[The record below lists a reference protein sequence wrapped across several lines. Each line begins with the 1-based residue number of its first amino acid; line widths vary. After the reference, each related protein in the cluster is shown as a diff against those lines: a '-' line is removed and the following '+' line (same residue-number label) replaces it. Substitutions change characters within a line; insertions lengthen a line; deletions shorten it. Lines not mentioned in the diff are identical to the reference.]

1 VIRSDTPA
9 ARAASKSRRPGT
21 TTQIFIG
28 LLLGIVAGYVWP
40 SYEVNGQHIAGF
52 AEQIKPI
59 ADAFLRMIKMI
70 IAPLLFSTLVV
81 GIAGTGDLKSMG
93 RIGFKAIVYFEV
105 ATTIALFLGLALVNI
120 FKPGAGLALPI
131 ADTTAAAAMVQN
143 QQRGWDI
150 FLHLFPTSVVDA
162 MARGDILQLVVFSTF
177 FGIAL
182 AAIGP
187 RGKPVLD
194 VLESTASVMFKF
206 TGYVMA
212 FAPIG
217 VFAAIAA
224 TVGAKGLAILF
235 TLGKLIA
242 LMYLGLAIFVLIVL
256 GGVSYLIRVPFFTFV
271 KAIREPFLIA
281 FTTASSEAALP
292 KSLEVMERFGVPK
305 NIVGFVLPTGYSFN
319 LDGTTLYLSLASVFV
334 AQLAGV
340 PMTIGQQL
348 VMMLTLMLTSKGV
361 AGVPR
366 AALVVLT
373 ATLTQFRL
381 PLEGAAILLGI
392 DQIMDM
398 GRTAVNVMGN
408 CISTAVVARWEG
420 VFDDAKMKAFA
431 ADEAAKA
438 A

>member
-1 VIRSDTPA
+1 M
-9 ARAASKSRRPGT
+9 PGL

-28 LLLGIVAGYVWP
+28 LLLGIAVGVLWPAFGVAV
-40 SYEVNGQHIAGF
+40 
-52 AEQIKPI
+52 KPL

-70 IAPLLFSTLVV
+70 IAPLVFATLVV
-81 GIAGTGDLKSMG
+81 GIAGTGDIKSMG
-93 RIGFKAIVYFEV
+93 RIGVKAIIYFEA

-120 FKPGAGLALPI
+120 FKPGAGLAMPI
-131 ADTTAAAAMVQN
+131 GADTSAAAAMVQN
-143 QQRGWDI
+143 QQHAWDI

-187 RGKPVLD
+187 KGQPVLA
-194 VLESTASVMFKF
+194 VLESTAQAMFKF

-224 TVGAKGLAILF
+224 TVGGKGLAILF

-242 LMYLGLAIFVLIVL
+242 LMYLGLAIFILIVV
-256 GGVSYLIRVPFFTFV
+256 GGVSYLVRVPFFAFIR
-271 KAIREPFLIA
+271 AIREPFLIA

-292 KSLEVMERFGVPK
+292 KALEVMERFGVPK

-340 PMTIGQQL
+340 PMTFGQQL

-373 ATLTQFRL
+373 ATLTQFGL

-408 CISTAVVARWEG
+408 CMATAVVARWEG
-420 VFDDAKMKAFA
+420 VFDDERMRAFEVSGSSRA
-431 ADEAAKA
+431 A
-438 A
+438 

>member
-1 VIRSDTPA
+1 VKVASPDAQPAVPARRS
-9 ARAASKSRRPGT
+9 RVPGV

-28 LLLGIVAGYVWP
+28 LFIGVAIGYIWPALGV
-40 SYEVNGQHIAGF
+40 S
-52 AEQIKPI
+52 IKPL

-81 GIAGTGDLKSMG
+81 GIAGTGDLKAMG
-93 RIGFKAIVYFEV
+93 RIGLKAIIYFEV
-105 ATTIALFLGLALVNI
+105 ATTIALFWGLALVNW
-120 FKPGAGLALPI
+120 FQPGAGLAVPI
-131 ADTTAAAAMVQN
+131 GADTGELAALAQK
-143 QQRGWDI
+143 QQHAWDI
-150 FLHLFPTSVVDA
+150 FLHLFPTSVVDS

-182 AAIGP
+182 AAIGD
-187 RGKPVLD
+187 RGRPLVA
-194 VLESTASVMFKF
+194 VLESTAQVMFKF
-206 TGYVMA
+206 TGYVMR

-217 VFAAIAA
+217 VMAAIAA
-224 TVGAKGLAILF
+224 TVGGKGLGILY
-235 TLGKLIA
+235 TLGKLVL
-242 LMYLGLAIFVLIVL
+242 LMYGGLFVFAIVVI
-256 GGVSYLIRVPFFTFV
+256 GGVSWLIRVPFFKFAN
-271 KAIREPFLIA
+271 AIREPFLIA

-292 KSLEVMERFGVPK
+292 KALEVMERFGVPK

-340 PMTIGQQL
+340 EMTFGQQL

-373 ATLTQFRL
+373 ATLGQFNL

-392 DQIMDM
+392 DQVMDM

-420 VFDDAKMKAFA
+420 VFDDEKMRAFVAGNSRA
-431 ADEAAKA
+431 A
-438 A
+438 

>member
-1 VIRSDTPA
+1 VKVASPDAQPA
-9 ARAASKSRRPGT
+9 AEPARRSRVPGV

-28 LLLGIVAGYVWP
+28 LFVGVAIGYFWP
-40 SYEVNGQHIAGF
+40 AFGVS
-52 AEQIKPI
+52 IKPL

-81 GIAGTGDLKSMG
+81 GIAGTGDLKAMG
-93 RIGFKAIVYFEV
+93 RIGLKAIIYFEA
-105 ATTIALFLGLALVNI
+105 ATTIALFWGLGLVNW
-120 FKPGAGLALPI
+120 FQPGAGLAVPI
-131 ADTTAAAAMVQN
+131 GADTGELAALAQR
-143 QQRGWDI
+143 QQHAWDI
-150 FLHLFPTSVVDA
+150 FLHLFPTSVIDA

-182 AAIGP
+182 AAIGEK
-187 RGKPVLD
+187 GKPVVD
-194 VLESTASVMFKF
+194 VLEGTAQLMFKF
-206 TGYVMA
+206 TGYVMR

-217 VFAAIAA
+217 VMAAIAA
-224 TVGAKGLAILF
+224 TVGGKGLGILY
-235 TLGKLIA
+235 TLGKLVL
-242 LMYLGLAIFVLIVL
+242 LMYGGLFVFAVVVI
-256 GGVSYLIRVPFFTFV
+256 GGVAWLIRVPFLKFAS
-271 KAIREPFLIA
+271 AIREPFLIA

-292 KSLEVMERFGVPK
+292 KALEVMERFGVPK

-340 PMTIGQQL
+340 EMSFGQQI

-373 ATLTQFRL
+373 ATLGQFNL

-392 DQIMDM
+392 DQVMDM

-420 VFDDAKMKAFA
+420 VFDDEKMRAFVA
-431 ADEAAKA
+431 GNNRGA
-438 A
+438 

>member
-1 VIRSDTPA
+1 VIRSEPA
-9 ARAASKSRRPGT
+9 PTQRAASRSRTPGL

-28 LLLGIVAGYVWP
+28 LLLGIAVGYVWP
-40 SYEVNGQHIAGF
+40 NFGVA
-52 AEQIKPI
+52 IKPL

-70 IAPLLFSTLVV
+70 IAPLIFSTLVV
-81 GIAGTGDLKSMG
+81 GIAGTGDLRSMG
-93 RIGFKAIVYFEV
+93 RIGLKAIVYFEI
-105 ATTIALFLGLALVNI
+105 ATTVALFLGLALVNL
-120 FKPGAGLALPI
+120 FRPGAGLTMPI
-131 ADTTAAAAMVQN
+131 GADTRAAAAMVQN
-143 QQRGWDI
+143 QQHAWDI

-177 FGIAL
+177 FGVAL
-182 AAIGP
+182 AAIGSK
-187 RGKPVLD
+187 GQPVLD
-194 VLESTASVMFKF
+194 VLETTALVMFRF

-224 TVGAKGLAILF
+224 TVGGKGLAILF

-242 LMYLGLAIFVLIVL
+242 LMYLGLTLFVIIVV
-256 GGVSYLIRVPFFTFV
+256 GGVSFLIRVPFFTFV

-305 NIVGFVLPTGYSFN
+305 NIVAFVLPTGYSFN

-340 PMTIGQQL
+340 PMTLGQQL

-373 ATLTQFRL
+373 ATLTQFGL

-408 CISTAVVARWEG
+408 CIATAVVARWEG
-420 VFDDAKMKAFA
+420 VFDDARMQAFA
-431 ADEAAKA
+431 VGETTRAA
-438 A
+438 

>member
-1 VIRSDTPA
+1 MPSV
-9 ARAASKSRRPGT
+9 

-28 LLLGIVAGYVWP
+28 LVAGIAVGYLWP
-40 SYEVNGQHIAGF
+40 SFGVAT
-52 AEQIKPI
+52 KPL

-70 IAPLLFSTLVV
+70 IAPLLFATLVV
-81 GIAGTGDLKSMG
+81 GIAGTGDMKAMG
-93 RIGFKAIVYFEV
+93 RIGLKAIVYFEV
-105 ATTIALFLGLALVNI
+105 ATTIALFLGLLLVNV
-120 FKPGAGLALPI
+120 FRPGDGLSIPIGGDTQAL
-131 ADTTAAAAMVQN
+131 AALAQN
-143 QQRGWDI
+143 EQHAWDI

-182 AAIGP
+182 AAVGP
-187 RGKPVLD
+187 RGKPMID
-194 VLESTASVMFKF
+194 VLESLAQVMFKF
-206 TGYVMA
+206 TAYVMA
-212 FAPIG
+212 FAPVG

-224 TVGAKGLAILF
+224 VVGGKGLGVLF
-235 TLGKLIA
+235 SLGKLIA
-242 LMYLGLAIFVLIVL
+242 LMYVGIALLIGIV
-256 GGVSYLIRVPFFTFV
+256 VVATAYLIRVPVMAFW
-271 KAIREPFLIA
+271 KAAREPFLIA

-292 KSLEVMERFGVPK
+292 SSLENMEQFGVPK

-319 LDGTTLYLSLASVFV
+319 LTGSTMYLSLASVFV
-334 AQLAGV
+334 AQIAGV
-340 PMTIGQQL
+340 HMTIGQQL

-373 ATLTQFRL
+373 ATLTQFGL

-398 GRTAVNVMGN
+398 GRTAMNVIGN
-408 CISTAVVARWEG
+408 CIATVVVARWEG
-420 VFDDAKMKAFA
+420 VLDDAQMR
-431 ADEAAKA
+431 KA

>member
-1 VIRSDTPA
+1 VIRTDEPG
-9 ARAASKSRRPGT
+9 ARRRPAPRSRMPGL

-28 LLLGIVAGYVWP
+28 LLLGIVVGYVWP
-40 SYEVNGQHIAGF
+40 GF
-52 AEQIKPI
+52 GVGVKPL

-70 IAPLLFSTLVV
+70 IAPLIFATLVV

-93 RIGFKAIVYFEV
+93 RIGVKAIVYFEA
-105 ATTIALFLGLALVNI
+105 ATTVALFLGLGLVNI
-120 FKPGAGLALPI
+120 FKPGAGLAIPI
-131 ADTTAAAAMVQN
+131 GADTTAAAAMVQN
-143 QQRGWDI
+143 QQHAWDI
-150 FLHLFPTSVVDA
+150 FLHMFPTSVVDA

-177 FGIAL
+177 FGVAL

-187 RGKPVLD
+187 KGQPVLD
-194 VLESTASVMFKF
+194 VLESTAQAMFKF
-206 TGYVMA
+206 TAYVMA

-224 TVGAKGLAILF
+224 TVGGKGLAILF

-242 LMYLGLAIFVLIVL
+242 LMYVGLAIFVLIVM
-256 GGVSYLIRVPFFTFV
+256 GGVSILIRVPFFTFV

-281 FTTASSEAALP
+281 FSTASSEAALP
-292 KSLEVMERFGVPK
+292 TALEVMERFGVPK
-305 NIVGFVLPTGYSFN
+305 NIVAFVLPTGYSFN

-340 PMTIGQQL
+340 PMTFGHQL

-373 ATLTQFRL
+373 ATLTQFGL

-408 CISTAVVARWEG
+408 CIATAVVARWEG
-420 VFDDAKMKAFA
+420 VLDDERMKAFA
-431 ADEAAKA
+431 LDEPSRAA
-438 A
+438 

>member
-1 VIRSDTPA
+1 MNWF
-9 ARAASKSRRPGT
+9 
-21 TTQIFIG
+21 Q
-28 LLLGIVAGYVWP
+28 
-40 SYEVNGQHIAGF
+40 
-52 AEQIKPI
+52 
-59 ADAFLRMIKMI
+59 
-70 IAPLLFSTLVV
+70 
-81 GIAGTGDLKSMG
+81 
-93 RIGFKAIVYFEV
+93 
-105 ATTIALFLGLALVNI
+105 
-120 FKPGAGLALPI
+120 PGAGLTVPIGEGSAELAAL
-131 ADTTAAAAMVQN
+131 ATK
-143 QQRGWDI
+143 QQSGWDI
-150 FLHLFPTSVVDA
+150 LLHLFPTSVFDA
-162 MARGDILQLVVFSTF
+162 MARGDILQVVVFSIF

-182 AAIGP
+182 AAIGEK
-187 RGKPVLD
+187 GKPVVDFLD
-194 VLESTASVMFKF
+194 AVAQLMFKF
-206 TGYVMA
+206 TGYVML

-217 VFAAIAA
+217 VTAAIAA
-224 TVGAKGLAILF
+224 TVGGKGLGILW
-235 TLGKLIA
+235 TLGKLVL
-242 LMYLGLAIFVLIVL
+242 LMYGGLAVFALVVV
-256 GGVSYLIRVPFFTFV
+256 GGVSYLIRVPFLPFL

-292 KSLEVMERFGVPK
+292 KALEVMERFGCPK
-305 NIVGFVLPTGYSFN
+305 NIVGLVLPTGYSFN

-340 PMTIGQQL
+340 EMNLGQQM

-373 ATLTQFRL
+373 ATLTSFGL

-420 VFDDAKMKAFA
+420 VFDDGRMREFIAG
-431 ADEAAKA
+431 KA

>member
-1 VIRSDTPA
+1 MIRADPRAGAPA
-9 ARAASKSRRPGT
+9 SRRLPGL

-28 LLLGIVAGYVWP
+28 LVLGIIVGYVWP
-40 SYEVNGQHIAGF
+40 AFGA
-52 AEQIKPI
+52 AIKPI

-81 GIAGTGDLKSMG
+81 GIAGTGDIKAMG
-93 RIGFKAIVYFEV
+93 RIGLKAIIYFEI
-105 ATTIALFLGLALVNI
+105 ATTIALFLGLGLVNM
-120 FKPGAGLALPI
+120 FKPGAGLTIPI
-131 ADTTAAAAMVQN
+131 GADTTVAAAMVQN
-143 QQRGWDI
+143 QQHAWDI

-187 RGKPVLD
+187 KGRPVLD
-194 VLESTASVMFKF
+194 VLESTAQAMFKF

-224 TVGAKGLAILF
+224 TVGGRGLAILF

-242 LMYLGLAIFVLIVL
+242 LMYFGYAVFALFVM
-256 GGVSYLIRVPFFTFV
+256 GAVSYLIRVPFLTFIR
-271 KAIREPFLIA
+271 AIREPFLIA

-292 KSLEVMERFGVPK
+292 KALEVMERFGVPK

-319 LDGTTLYLSLASVFV
+319 LDGSTLYLSLASVFV

-340 PMTIGQQL
+340 SMTFGQQI

-373 ATLTQFRL
+373 ATLTQFNL
-381 PLEGAAILLGI
+381 PLEGAAILLGV
-392 DQIMDM
+392 DQILDM

-408 CISTAVVARWEG
+408 CIATAVVARWEG
-420 VFDDAKMKAFA
+420 VFDDEQMRAFA
-431 ADEAAKA
+431 AGRSPRAAG
-438 A
+438 

>member
-1 VIRSDTPA
+1 MPKGRS
-9 ARAASKSRRPGT
+9 RVPGV

-28 LLLGIVAGYVWP
+28 LFLGIIVGYVWP
-40 SYEVNGQHIAGF
+40 SFGVS
-52 AEQIKPI
+52 IKPL

-81 GIAGTGDLKSMG
+81 GIAGTGDLKAMG
-93 RIGFKAIVYFEV
+93 RIGLKAIIYFEA
-105 ATTIALFLGLALVNI
+105 ATTVALFWGLWLVNW
-120 FKPGAGLALPI
+120 FQPGAGLAVPI
-131 ADTTAAAAMVQN
+131 GADTGELVALAQT
-143 QQRGWDI
+143 QQHAWDI
-150 FLHLFPTSVVDA
+150 FLHLFPTSVIDA

-182 AAIGP
+182 AAIGEK
-187 RGKPVLD
+187 GKPVVD
-194 VLESTASVMFKF
+194 VLEGTAQLMFKF
-206 TGYVMA
+206 TGYVMM
-212 FAPIG
+212 FAPVG
-217 VFAAIAA
+217 VMAAIAA
-224 TVGAKGLAILF
+224 TVGGKGLGILY
-235 TLGKLIA
+235 TLGKLVL
-242 LMYLGLAIFVLIVL
+242 LMYGGLFVFAVVVI
-256 GGVSYLIRVPFFTFV
+256 GGVAWLIRVPFLKFAN
-271 KAIREPFLIA
+271 AIREPFLIA

-292 KSLEVMERFGVPK
+292 KALEVMERFGVPK

-340 PMTIGQQL
+340 HMTFGQQL

-373 ATLTQFRL
+373 ATLGQFGL

-392 DQIMDM
+392 DQVMDM

-420 VFDDAKMKAFA
+420 VFDDEKMKAFVA
-431 ADEAAKA
+431 GNRAV
-438 A
+438 